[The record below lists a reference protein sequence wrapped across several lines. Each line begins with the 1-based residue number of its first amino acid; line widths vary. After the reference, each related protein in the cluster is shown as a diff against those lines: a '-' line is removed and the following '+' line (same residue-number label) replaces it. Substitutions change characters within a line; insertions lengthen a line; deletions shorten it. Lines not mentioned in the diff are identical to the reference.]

1 MFPIPK
7 IDTQKRVERERQ
19 RDGEKRRIE
28 RIKLINANNLPYLK
42 LNANLQ
48 LNRLTCVWDERQLF
62 GPYFDNLLSG
72 SANRYSPSTKI
83 NGQNQF
89 VNGAFIKL
97 FSFCFKSFFFN
108 LNR

>member
-1 MFPIPK
+1 M
-7 IDTQKRVERERQ
+7 ERERD
-19 RDGEKRRIE
+19 RDGEKGRIE

-42 LNANLQ
+42 LNANQNLQ

-89 VNGAFIKL
+89 VNVYQIILIL
-97 FSFCFKSFFFN
+97 F
-108 LNR
+108 